1 MNIKFNKIF
10 VIFGLSVSILLSGCT
25 SDGKFGINKFKH
37 QTPLIKDDIKKKGK
51 IEVDK
56 TAEMGPKPAI
66 ADVIKLGKRKQI
78 SSQKQRN
85 YLLISDDYKLL
96 KQNVSFK
103 FQNLDYKSAM
113 ELMAKAGEIN
123 ILIGDD
129 GFICNRTC
137 SAIRTEKPRD
147 EIRIFI
153 LGGSSVAGH
162 GVDDGNSTISGQL
175 EQMLLS
181 SDVFLGKNIRVIN
194 AGIGEAYSAQEAGLL
209 LHKISIYDP
218 DFIISFNGYN
228 DYRQWEYSSFY
239 PFINRYS
246 NYIRPNLHSYD
257 YTVIEGLE
265 RVQRPGGAI
274 LHTLNLL
281 AMEFPLFYYTTAL
294 AKHLRL
300 KAIVKPRAPSTL
312 PLDPLP
318 PPSPEVMYR
327 TDRNSI
333 VSYIKNIKMMAGI
346 ATSLG
351 SRSIHCLQP
360 TLPFRNDSGDVRKKS
375 LVGIENKYIDEP
387 DPIQRINGYFRA
399 AKSEFSKLKKLN
411 SKTSKFCDLTD
422 LFAMTDAQTYTDQ
435 IHYSLT
441 GNKLIAKALM
451 DQVLSL
457 SKF

>member
-1 MNIKFNKIF
+1 M
-10 VIFGLSVSILLSGCT
+10 
-25 SDGKFGINKFKH
+25 
-37 QTPLIKDDIKKKGK
+37 P
-51 IEVDK
+51 
-56 TAEMGPKPAI
+56 
-66 ADVIKLGKRKQI
+66 
-78 SSQKQRN
+78 
-85 YLLISDDYKLL
+85 LLIMAWKSNHIKQQARRLL
-96 KQNVSFK
+96 NIILYLCFLVLFVETVLFGVVYSLSLSSGNQHLRYALANFHPL
-103 FQNLDYKSAM
+103 F
-113 ELMAKAGEIN
+113 AKPSKNSHPLPPYLREDLTNPYIFDPRIGYSHRPGAIYHKN

-153 LGGSSVAGH
+153 RGGSSVAGH

-435 IHYSLT
+435 IHYSLS